1 MHKTQSNERN
11 SLPHNKNVAL
21 SKWKAFTDNNIYVD
35 QMIGLSLIFDR
46 KKTLWDKEKMLVT
59 IISSFTHN
67 VFKQLL
73 LRFVKTQHCV
83 AKILST
89 QESLKLLFLLVSK
102 T

>member
-1 MHKTQSNERN
+1 MKHKSNERN

-21 SKWKAFTDNNIYVD
+21 SKLKAFTDNNIYVD
-35 QMIGLSLIFDR
+35 QMMGLSLIFDR

-73 LRFVKTQHCV
+73 TQVC
-83 AKILST
+83 
-89 QESLKLLFLLVSK
+89 
-102 T
+102 